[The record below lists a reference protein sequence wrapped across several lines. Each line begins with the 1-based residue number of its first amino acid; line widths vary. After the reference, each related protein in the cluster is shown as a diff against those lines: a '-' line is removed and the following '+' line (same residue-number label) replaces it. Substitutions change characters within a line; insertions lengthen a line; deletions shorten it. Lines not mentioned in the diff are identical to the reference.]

1 MDFELFPQNI
11 NKILESKNIKKYI
24 EIDRNLKIEIIN
36 YNINRN
42 INKDVIKAYEKEPN
56 ILIINFDNNEPI
68 LIKKI
73 PRYPIFFNNIFYI
86 TPICYQQ
93 LNGFTNDNNNKQYLI
108 NDFIERIKR
117 ILGGI
122 ISTPN
127 FKFQNITYINMN
139 SGIKSI
145 MFNNIEK
152 NWFFNKIPKW
162 MTMGIEINNVGWF
175 PIFNKIA
182 IDYVF
187 ENYNINNTAEL
198 GAYYGLST
206 KYIAKKNKNATLYS
220 FDLFDN
226 ILIKNYI
233 VKNITPLEEKY
244 FFKYIKFESFHSKLS
259 DFDNLYSVKYDCFS
273 APELLKK
280 YNIKIDLFYI
290 DFCKKDKLLIKFVD
304 KIFSLYPECI
314 IIGDDASMLSYSLE
328 YFKNKYNY
336 IYMKECYICSY
347 KKKLI
352 NIDKLLEKYNEE
364 NKYRDTKDIELLK
377 NIDVNYKIKYI
388 AYELIN
394 KNKDVSEIIKYMD
407 ILNVNPNIKSH
418 FLIQKSNIFH
428 YIAYSAIKNHNYYKK
443 LYDIL
448 NKKYTD
454 ENILNNLNL
463 TPSDYL
469 KYELISEFH

>member
-1 MDFELFPQNI
+1 MDFELFPKNI
-11 NKILESKNIKKYI
+11 KKILESKNIPKYI
-24 EIDRNLKIEIIN
+24 DMYINIKTEIIN

-73 PRYPIFFNNIFYI
+73 PRYPIFINNIFYI

-93 LNGFTNDNNNKQYLI
+93 INGFTNDNNNKQYLI

-117 ILGGI
+117 IFGGI

-127 FKFQNITYINMN
+127 FKFQNITFINMD
-139 SGIKSI
+139 SGIKNI
-145 MFNNIEK
+145 TFKNIEK
-152 NWFFNKIPKW
+152 NWFVNKIPKW
-162 MTMGIEINNVGWF
+162 MTTNIEINNVGWF
-175 PIFNKIA
+175 NAFNKIA

-187 ENYNINNTAEL
+187 ENYNINNIAEL
-198 GAYYGLST
+198 GTYYGLST
-206 KYIAKKNKNATLYS
+206 KYIAEKNKSATLYS
-220 FDLFDN
+220 FDLFNN
-226 ILIKNYI
+226 ILLSDYI
-233 VKNITPLEEKY
+233 VKNITPLETKY

-259 DFDNLYSVKYDCFS
+259 DFDNLYSVKYNCYS
-273 APELLKK
+273 SPELLKK

-290 DFCKKDKLLIKFVD
+290 DFCKKDRLLIQFVD

-314 IIGDDASMLSYSLE
+314 IIGDDALFLSSSLE

-336 IYMKECYICSY
+336 IYIKDCYICSY
-347 KKKLI
+347 KTKLI
-352 NIDKLLEKYNEE
+352 NVDKLLEKYNEE

-377 NIDVNYKIKYI
+377 NIDINYKIKYI
-388 AYELIN
+388 VSELIN
-394 KNKDVSEIIKYMD
+394 KNKDVSEIIKYLE

-418 FLIQKSNIFH
+418 FLIHKSNIFH
-428 YIAYSAIKNHNYYKK
+428 HIAYSSIKNHNYYNN
-443 LYDIL
+443 LYDKL

-463 TPSDYL
+463 TPSDYF
-469 KYELISEFH
+469 KYDLLSDFS

>member
-1 MDFELFPQNI
+1 MDLELFPQNI
-11 NKILESKNIKKYI
+11 KKILESKNIPKYI
-24 EIDRNLKIEIIN
+24 DTYKNIKTEIIN

-56 ILIINFDNNEPI
+56 ILIISFDNNDPI

-73 PRYPIFFNNIFYI
+73 PRYPIFINNNFYI

-122 ISTPN
+122 ISLSN
-127 FKFQNITYINMN
+127 FKFQNISYINMD
-139 SGIKSI
+139 SGIKNI
-145 MFNNIEK
+145 TFKNIEA
-152 NWFFNKIPKW
+152 NWFVNKIPKW
-162 MTMGIEINNVGWF
+162 MTTNIEINNAGWF
-175 PIFNKIA
+175 SNFNKIA
-182 IDYVF
+182 INYVF
-187 ENYNINNTAEL
+187 ENYTIDNTAEL
-198 GAYYGLST
+198 GAYYGSST
-206 KYIAKKNKNATLYS
+206 KYIAEKNKSAILYS

-226 ILIKNYI
+226 ILLTNYI
-233 VKNITPLEEKY
+233 VKNITPLEQKY

-259 DFDNLYSVKYDCFS
+259 DFNNLYSVKYDCFS

-290 DFCKKDKLLIKFVD
+290 DFCKKDKLLINFVD
-304 KIFSLYPECI
+304 KIFSLYPDCI
-314 IIGDDASMLSYSLE
+314 IIGDDALMLSSSLE

-336 IYMKECYICSY
+336 IYMTECYICSY
-347 KKKLI
+347 KTKLI
-352 NIDKLLEKYNEE
+352 NVEKLLEKYNEE
-364 NKYRDTKDIELLK
+364 SKYRNTKDIELLK
-377 NIDVNYKIKYI
+377 IIDNNYKIKYI
-388 AYELIN
+388 VSEFIN

-407 ILNVNPNIKSH
+407 ILNVNPNMQSC
-418 FLIQKSNIFH
+418 FLIQNGNIFH
-428 YIAYSAIKNHNYYKK
+428 HIAYNTIKNHNYYNN

-448 NKKYTD
+448 NKKYID

-463 TPSDYL
+463 TPNDYS
-469 KYELISEFH
+469 KYDLISEFS